1 MESVE
6 TPGVSPIQR
15 AHSGGFFWSVNR
27 SRRIQVILEMAS
39 QLPKLVI
46 IAGSES
52 EAADIAERLTLRGL
66 PVLLAA
72 SIEGYQR
79 SIGPDDWTG
88 GALVTT
94 AEYVSDR
101 GPISSPMTIH
111 LRPPFSV
118 RSYVKRL
125 KFSISPV
132 QLTFVTP
139 EEDARASQLRSALS
153 PHLEVDKQGI
163 RLTELLELTTSST
176 PAVVDSPRRRFAF
189 RQGSREE
196 TGSVSAGVTP

>member
-1 MESVE
+1 MESGE
-6 TPGVSPIQR
+6 TTSVSPIQR
-15 AHSGGFFWSVNR
+15 AHSGGFFWAVNR
-27 SRRIQVILEMAS
+27 SRRIQVILDMAA

-79 SIGPDDWTG
+79 SIGPDDWSG
-88 GALVTT
+88 GTLVTT

-139 EEDARASQLRSALS
+139 EEEARADQLRAALS
-153 PHLEVDKQGI
+153 PHLEVGKQGV
-163 RLTELLELTTSST
+163 ELDQLLDITKSVT

-189 RQGSREE
+189 RQSPPKQ
-196 TGSVSAGVTP
+196 TGTVPASIAP